1 MSAFLGGGVPNFEI
15 RDVAGMTDLLI
26 RDAELGRASAATL
39 GTRNV
44 ALMRGHGN
52 ICVGHDVMVAVYR
65 AVYTELNA
73 KLQAQAIALGGPIT
87 FLDLPGSMSRSRVAP
102 IRMFSARGKCG
113 SAGWRPNNREQSC
126 GHFCQFCSPA

>member
-26 RDAELGRASAATL
+26 RNAELGRALAATL
-39 GTRNV
+39 GARNV

-52 ICVGHDVMVAVYR
+52 VCVGQNVMVAVYR

-73 KLQAQAIALGGPIT
+73 KLQAQAIGLGGPIT
-87 FLDLPGSMSRSRVAP
+87 FLDAGEYEQIQARADQNVQRPWQMWKRRVA
-102 IRMFSARGKCG
+102 A
-113 SAGWRPNNREQSC
+113 Q
-126 GHFCQFCSPA
+126 